1 MTALR
6 RTVHVPARNGEI
18 TVIYRPAWIVAAD
31 DDHADRDPKGTA
43 ARLILSSVA
52 TWTLS
57 YHDGERYPLNAAS
70 VAALSDKLVL
80 DIAKAIIEDYRAVVA
95 ESYGKVWAS

>member
-1 MTALR
+1 MTAVR

-31 DDHADRDPKGTA
+31 YDHAEHDPKGTA
-43 ARLILSSVA
+43 ARLILSCIA
-52 TWTLS
+52 RCLPA
-57 YHDGERYPLNAAS
+57 YHDGERYPLNERA
-70 VAALSDKLVL
+70 VALLSDKLVL
-80 DIAKAIIEDYRAVVA
+80 DIAKAIIEDYRSVVA